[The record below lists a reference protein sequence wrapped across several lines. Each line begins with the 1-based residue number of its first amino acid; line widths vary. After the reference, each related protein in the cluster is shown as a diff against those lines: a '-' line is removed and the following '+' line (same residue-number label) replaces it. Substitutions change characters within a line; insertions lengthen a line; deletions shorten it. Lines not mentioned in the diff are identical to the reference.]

1 MWKYVLNKMI
11 KQKEAIF
18 FIVMI
23 ILSFAV
29 SSAAPY
35 LNGKFIDL
43 LTVSKDIHLIVQF
56 ALIIVGVGV
65 VGALLSY
72 CSNLTTVKVLTKTTM
87 ASIYEGMDNL
97 LETDLVIAE
106 KLDFS
111 YIAQRLF
118 QDANVITSFVLSN
131 FLSIFLNG
139 ILIVGVLY
147 CFFVIDP
154 LLCLIVVVVLI
165 PYIVLFLALKRPLF
179 DSSEKKKEADSRLFG
194 SIHSIVEQVFSI
206 QLNSRFSEA
215 KKEAQ
220 ASFTNCFPFIL
231 KAGRLSYLFSS
242 IDSIIQT
249 VSCFL
254 LSSKLIQ
261 LTQSQPRTDQKSSSI
276 LYFSRRCSSI
286 HKLGATTPKQN
297 EGDVF
302 PMDGDFFDA
311 LSNPYRRQI
320 VRMLKWGNYSVNE
333 ITKALE
339 ISQPSVSR
347 HLDVLKK
354 ANIVVAERRAN
365 QIIYSLNL
373 SVMQEFVGKMVEFLD
388 DMKDLKEVRKYES
401 NKDAYNN

>member
-11 KQKEAIF
+11 KQKEAAF

-111 YIAQRLF
+111 YITQRLF

-139 ILIVGVLY
+139 TLIVGVLY

-206 QLNSRFSEA
+206 QLNSRFSGA

-249 VSCFL
+249 VFL
-254 LSSKLIQ
+254 L
-261 LTQSQPRTDQKSSSI
+261 
-276 LYFSRRCSSI
+276 
-286 HKLGATTPKQN
+286 
-297 EGDVF
+297 
-302 PMDGDFFDA
+302 
-311 LSNPYRRQI
+311 
-320 VRMLKWGNYSVNE
+320 
-333 ITKALE
+333 
-339 ISQPSVSR
+339 
-347 HLDVLKK
+347 KK
-354 ANIVVAERRAN
+354 
-365 QIIYSLNL
+365 
-373 SVMQEFVGKMVEFLD
+373 
-388 DMKDLKEVRKYES
+388 
-401 NKDAYNN
+401 